1 MVGKR
6 KRASEKNVMKQNYYF
21 VAALLLAPVVAL
33 HAVEPATREIS
44 AAFDAGQRSVTVKAS
59 GVSVC
64 AAKFSAAVEVEGKK
78 RVLSSDAGALQH
90 VANTT
95 EPTPYG
101 VATVTVSTLH
111 FEEEQLDLMLR
122 LGQVPGVP
130 GVLFQAGLRNA
141 SGKNIRLWNLTPVQV
156 TAGHPV
162 EEWAQENGRAYLDP
176 AYAQQ
181 ASQDWGKCQ
190 RNTSVAGQPLS
201 IAGKK
206 FARGL
211 GTHARSEL
219 VFALDGACERFH
231 ALVGADDEGGGSM
244 VFEVW
249 ADGAKLFASGTLK
262 KGEPAKAV
270 DVSVVGVQSLRLVVA
285 DGGTGIIGAH
295 ADWGEAYVLR
305 APPARAGA
313 RAGESAGILLAGEPA
328 DWLVTRLVGNFE
340 HPTPGVV
347 CPLAAL
353 NAPLELQETGALYRP
368 DGVGFLFAPVGEPI
382 AYLKASLAYAGKN
395 RAALAIVSD
404 MSGVQV
410 DPGETRWGQQAI
422 LLMEAPHAALARQ
435 AAWVGATHHART
447 DKGALHGW
455 CSWYLKTDKIT
466 GAEVLGIVDAV
477 KKSPDR
483 LRPAA
488 IQVDDGYQ
496 KMDGVW
502 DANEKF
508 SEGMPFYARKISET
522 GARPGLWMAMTMIG
536 RNAPWLKEPANMETV
551 WGQRFKKDSGS
562 RPDETGWI
570 DPSHPRA
577 KAHIADRVRH
587 AVASGYSYLKLD
599 FNNIGGGGWYEKKR
613 TAFEIMRDH
622 YTNIRT
628 AAGEDTYILF
638 CTSHPIRATVGLVD
652 ASRTSQDAHRG
663 GVRAAMDEVLR
674 SFELNGRWFAVDN
687 DCYYLA
693 TELKGV
699 GQVAGG
705 WPLLKTWASMMGL
718 SSGAAFT
725 SDLWQ
730 WEVFRPHWRM
740 TEIMTPPA
748 QERTEILDLG
758 TAREW
763 PRLLSKVTRPWGN
776 WAVALL
782 WNPAKQEQ
790 TVTLDFA
797 QAGLDPAHRYAVWSF
812 WENKFLGIATGR
824 WTTPMLPAGGCQ
836 QLCLTDLDSH
846 PGEPAIIGSNLHIF
860 CGAAEIKNVN
870 FSAGNI
876 EIELTDAGA
885 REGDLFLYSQKP
897 LTVGRVSGCTAP
909 ALEAAGENIWQLHLA
924 GRESNKPQKIS
935 VNVAN

>member
-1 MVGKR
+1 
-6 KRASEKNVMKQNYYF
+6 MKHTLTF
-21 VAALLLAPVVAL
+21 FTALLLSPLVAL
-33 HAVEPATREIS
+33 HADELATREIS
-44 AAFDAGQRSVTVKAS
+44 AAFDAGQRSVTVKAP
-59 GVSVC
+59 GVSMC
-64 AAKFSAAVEVEGKK
+64 AAKFSASVEIEGEK
-78 RVLSSDAGALQH
+78 RVLSSDAGVLQQ
-90 VANTT
+90 VANTR
-95 EPTPYG
+95 ESTPYG
-101 VATVTVSTLH
+101 EAAVTVSTIH
-111 FEEEQLDLMLR
+111 FEAEQLDLMLR

-130 GVLFQAGLRNA
+130 GVLFQAGIRNA
-141 SGKNIRLWNLTPVQV
+141 GEKNIRLWNVTPVQ
-156 TAGHPV
+156 ASASLPI
-162 EEWAQENGRAYLDP
+162 EDWAQENGRVYLDP
-176 AYAQQ
+176 AYAQR
-181 ASQDWGKCQ
+181 ASQAWGKCQ
-190 RNTSVAGQPLS
+190 FNRAVAGQPLS
-201 IAGKK
+201 IAGQSY
-206 FARGL
+206 AHGL
-211 GTHARSEL
+211 GTHAQSEL
-219 VFALDGACERFH
+219 VFPLDGVCERFH
-231 ALVGADDEGGGSM
+231 AMVGADDEGGGSM
-244 VFEVW
+244 AFEVW

-262 KGEPAKAV
+262 KGEPAKEV
-270 DVSVVGVQSLRLVVA
+270 DVSIVGVQSLRLVVA
-285 DGGTGIIGAH
+285 DEGLGINGAH
-295 ADWGEAYVLR
+295 ADWAEAYVLR
-305 APPARAGA
+305 APPSRAVARAVQP
-313 RAGESAGILLAGEPA
+313 AGILLAGEPA

-340 HPTPGVV
+340 HATPGVV
-347 CPLAAL
+347 CPLTAL
-353 NAPLELQETGALYRP
+353 NAPLEIQETGALYRP
-368 DGVGFLFAPVGEPI
+368 DGVGFLFAPVGAPI
-382 AYLKASLAYAGKN
+382 AYLKSSLTYAGKG
-395 RAALAIVSD
+395 RASLVIVSD

-435 AAWVGATHHART
+435 AAWVGVTHHART
-447 DKGALHGW
+447 DQGALHGW

-466 GAEVLGIVDAV
+466 GADVLGIVDAV
-477 KKSPDR
+477 KNSPDR

-488 IQVDDGYQ
+488 IQIDDGYQ
-496 KMDGVW
+496 KIDGVW

-508 SEGMPFYARKISET
+508 SEGMPFYARKIAGA

-536 RNAPWLKEPANMETV
+536 RHAPWLKEPANMETV

-570 DPSHPRA
+570 DPTHPRA

-622 YTNIRT
+622 YTNIRQ

-638 CTSHPIRATVGLVD
+638 CTSHLIRATVGLVD

-674 SFELNGRWFAVDN
+674 AYELSGRWFAVDN

-705 WPLLKTWASMMGL
+705 WPLLKTWTSMMGL

-730 WEVFRPHWRM
+730 WEVFRAHWRM

-748 QERTEILDLG
+748 KERTEILDLG

-763 PRLLSKVTRPWGN
+763 PRLVSKVQRRWGD
-776 WAVALL
+776 WGLALL

-790 TVTLDFA
+790 TITLDFA
-797 QAGLDPAHRYAVWSF
+797 KAGLDPSHRYAVWSF
-812 WENKFLGIATGR
+812 WDDKFLGIATGR
-824 WTTPMLPAGGCQ
+824 WTTPTLPAGGCQ
-836 QLCLTDLDSH
+836 HLCLTDLDSH
-846 PGEPAIIGSNLHIF
+846 RGEPVIIGSNLHIF
-860 CGAAEIKNVN
+860 CGAAEFKNIN

-909 ALEAAGENIWQLHLA
+909 ALETAGENIWRLHLA
-924 GRESNKPQKIS
+924 GRESGKPQKIS
-935 VNVAN
+935 VSVVH